1 MIYSHD
7 MHLCISHLLSF
18 LLLPSLQSL
27 QPGLVKGHWTK
38 EEDDRI
44 VAFASSGN
52 EDEKG
57 NKKWSELRLPGRV
70 GEQVKAR
77 WENILDPSIKKGAWT
92 EDEMAI
98 LRSAQKELGNKVSVF
113 SLYIH
118 LFNIRIS
125 NLQYLTYSYN
135 QWAEIAKRI
144 PGRYVGMITT

>member
-1 MIYSHD
+1 MS
-7 MHLCISHLLSF
+7 CLLSSSF
-18 LLLPSLQSL
+18 SSFKSL

-98 LRSAQKELGNKVSVF
+98 LRSAQKELGNKVSVYF
-113 SLYIH
+113 VFVYYLQ
-118 LFNIRIS
+118 LLVFVS
-125 NLQYLTYSYN
+125 NSYQYPTHHSI
-135 QWAEIAKRI
+135 Q
-144 PGRYVGMITT
+144 

>member
-1 MIYSHD
+1 MSFCVGL
-7 MHLCISHLLSF
+7 LCRVESEHIMVCTLICIAHVLSS
-18 LLLPSLQSL
+18 LSPSFKSL

-113 SLYIH
+113 SLYT
-118 LFNIRIS
+118 FNS
-125 NLQYLTYSYN
+125 LVFVSLTLLLS
-135 QWAEIAKRI
+135 
-144 PGRYVGMITT
+144 

>member
-1 MIYSHD
+1 M
-7 MHLCISHLLSF
+7 
-18 LLLPSLQSL
+18 
-27 QPGLVKGHWTK
+27 
-38 EEDDRI
+38 
-44 VAFASSGN
+44 AFASSGN

-113 SLYIH
+113 VFVYFQ
-118 LFNIRIS
+118 LFSIRIS
-125 NLQYLTYSYN
+125 NASLIITHSIIHIAVGGDCKAYS
-135 QWAEIAKRI
+135 WKKRKLSEE
-144 PGRYVGMITT
+144 PVV

>member
-1 MIYSHD
+1 M
-7 MHLCISHLLSF
+7 
-18 LLLPSLQSL
+18 
-27 QPGLVKGHWTK
+27 
-38 EEDDRI
+38 
-44 VAFASSGN
+44 AFASSGN

-113 SLYIH
+113 VFVYYLQ
-118 LFNIRIS
+118 LLVFVS
-125 NLQYLTYSYN
+125 NSYQYPTHHSI
-135 QWAEIAKRI
+135 Q
-144 PGRYVGMITT
+144 

>member
-1 MIYSHD
+1 
-7 MHLCISHLLSF
+7 
-18 LLLPSLQSL
+18 
-27 QPGLVKGHWTK
+27 LVKGHWTK

-118 LFNIRIS
+118 PFNNIRI
-125 NLQYLTYSYN
+125 T
-135 QWAEIAKRI
+135 
-144 PGRYVGMITT
+144 